1 MSEWSGKITK
11 VNERDWG
18 SKKIFS
24 WQIAGAP
31 MWFRC
36 ESDPCVQVGNCFKFS
51 GPSPNKIDIGS
62 LQEISESD
70 LKEEASEANFAGDP
84 HLSGAAV
91 PPTSSPDYWRWKQI
105 HDLQRQSY
113 FDWRDARADAT
124 RIVCAA
130 LDNDVL
136 SLGQKKGLKLD
147 VLIGQIKETT
157 EALLERNEDE

>member
-1 MSEWSGKITK
+1 MSEWSGEVSK

-18 SKKIFS
+18 SKKIYS
-24 WQIAGAP
+24 WQLKGANL
-31 MWFRC
+31 WFRT
-36 ESDPCVQVGNCFKFS
+36 DDKRFS
-51 GPSPNKIDIGS
+51 LQIGECYSFGGPSPNKIDW
-62 LQEISESD
+62 ESVKVITEED
-70 LKEEASEANFAGDP
+70 LKAEVSASA
-84 HLSGAAV
+84 STTV

-105 HDLQRQSY
+105 HDLARQEY

-136 SLGQKKGLKLD
+136 ALGQKKGQKLD

-157 EALLERNEDE
+157 RQLLEIDHE

>member
-1 MSEWSGKITK
+1 MTEYSGKITK

-18 SKKIFS
+18 SKKIYS

-36 ESDPCVQVGNCFKFS
+36 ESDPCMQVGNCFKFS
-51 GPSPNKIDIGS
+51 GETPNKIDIES
-62 LQEISESD
+62 LEEISESD
-70 LKEEASEANFAGDP
+70 LKAEVQEQTKSEG
-84 HLSGAAV
+84 SSAV

-105 HDLQRQSY
+105 NDLERQEY

-124 RIVCAA
+124 RIVCCA

-147 VLIGQIKETT
+147 MLIGQIKLTT
-157 EALLERNEDE
+157 EELLKNE